1 MTERGRLRRLG
12 LGLAFATMA
21 LDQLTKWWIVNFVMK
36 PPNVIEVTPF
46 FIEVTPFFN
55 LVLVLNRGVSFGM
68 FGSDSNLGRWLL
80 TALALAIVCALA
92 VWLWRVEKPWLAVAL
107 GLIIGGAIG
116 NVIDRAMV
124 GAVVDFLDFHVADY
138 HWPAFNVADMGIT
151 CGAAVL
157 IWDSV
162 FGYQRDK
169 FDGEKG

>member
-1 MTERGRLRRLG
+1 MSEPGRLRRLG

-21 LDQLTKWWIVNFVMK
+21 LDQLTKWWIVNFVMN
-36 PPNVIEVTPF
+36 PPSV
-46 FIEVTPFFN
+46 IEVTPFFN
-55 LVLVLNRGVSFGM
+55 LVLGLNRGVSFGM
-68 FGSDSNLGRWLL
+68 FSSGSNLSRWLL

-92 VWLWRVEKPWLAVAL
+92 LWLWRAEKPWLAVAL

-138 HWPAFNVADMGIT
+138 HWPTFNVADMAIT

-162 FGYQRDK
+162 FGYQCDN
-169 FDGEKG
+169 FDDEKG

>member
-1 MTERGRLRRLG
+1 MSEPGRLRWLG

-21 LDQLTKWWIVNFVMK
+21 LDQLTKWWIVNFVMN
-36 PPNVIEVTPF
+36 PPSV
-46 FIEVTPFFN
+46 IEVTPFFN
-55 LVLVLNRGVSFGM
+55 LVLGLNRGVSFGM
-68 FGSDSNLGRWLL
+68 FSSDSNLSRWLL

-92 VWLWRVEKPWLAVAL
+92 VWLWRAEKPWLAVAL

-124 GAVVDFLDFHVADY
+124 GAVVDFLDFHAADY

-162 FGYQRDK
+162 FGDQRDN

>member
-1 MTERGRLRRLG
+1 MSEPGRLRWLG

-21 LDQLTKWWIVNFVMK
+21 LDQLTKWWIVNFVMN
-36 PPNVIEVTPF
+36 PPSV
-46 FIEVTPFFN
+46 IEVTPFFN
-55 LVLVLNRGVSFGM
+55 LVLGLNRGVSFGM
-68 FGSDSNLGRWLL
+68 FSSDSNLSRWLL

-92 VWLWRVEKPWLAVAL
+92 VWLWRAEKPWLAVAL

-124 GAVVDFLDFHVADY
+124 GAVVDFLDFHAADY

-162 FGYQRDK
+162 FGYQRDN

>member
-1 MTERGRLRRLG
+1 MSEPGRLRRLG
-12 LGLAFATMA
+12 LGLVFATMA
-21 LDQLTKWWIVNFVMK
+21 LDQLTKWWIVNSVMN
-36 PPNVIEVTPF
+36 PPSV
-46 FIEVTPFFN
+46 IEVTPFFN
-55 LVLVLNRGVSFGM
+55 LVLGLNRGVSFGM
-68 FGSDSNLGRWLL
+68 FSSDSNLSRWLL

-92 VWLWRVEKPWLAVAL
+92 VWLWRAEKPWLAGAL

-124 GAVVDFLDFHVADY
+124 GAVVDFFDFHAADY

-162 FGYQRDK
+162 FGYQRDN

>member
-1 MTERGRLRRLG
+1 MSEPGRLRRLG

-21 LDQLTKWWIVNFVMK
+21 LDQLTKWWIVNFVMN
-36 PPNVIEVTPF
+36 PPSV
-46 FIEVTPFFN
+46 IEVTPFFN
-55 LVLVLNRGVSFGM
+55 LVLGLNRGVSFGM
-68 FGSDSNLGRWLL
+68 FSSDSNLSRWLL

-92 VWLWRVEKPWLAVAL
+92 VWLWRAEKPWLAVAL

-138 HWPAFNVADMGIT
+138 HWPTFNVADMGIT

-162 FGYQRDK
+162 FGYQRDN

>member
-1 MTERGRLRRLG
+1 MSKPGRLRRLG
-12 LGLAFATMA
+12 LGLAFATIA
-21 LDQLTKWWIVNFVMK
+21 LDQLTKWWIVNFVMN

-46 FIEVTPFFN
+46 FN
-55 LVLVLNRGVSFGM
+55 LVLGLNRGVSFGM
-68 FGSDSNLGRWLL
+68 FSSDSNLSRWLL

-92 VWLWRVEKPWLAVAL
+92 VWLWRAEKPWLAVAL

-116 NVIDRAMV
+116 NVIDRVMV
-124 GAVVDFLDFHVADY
+124 GAVVDFLDFHAADY

-162 FGYQRDK
+162 FGYQRNN

>member
-1 MTERGRLRRLG
+1 MSKPGRLRRLG
-12 LGLAFATMA
+12 LGLAFATIA
-21 LDQLTKWWIVNFVMK
+21 LDQLTKWWIVNFVMN

-46 FIEVTPFFN
+46 FN
-55 LVLVLNRGVSFGM
+55 LVLGLNRGVSFGM
-68 FGSDSNLGRWLL
+68 FSSDSNLSRWLL

-92 VWLWRVEKPWLAVAL
+92 VWLWRAEKPWLAVAL

-138 HWPAFNVADMGIT
+138 HWPTFNVADMGIT

-162 FGYQRDK
+162 FGYQRNN

>member
-1 MTERGRLRRLG
+1 MSEPGRLRRLG

-21 LDQLTKWWIVNFVMK
+21 LDQLTKWWIVNFVMN
-36 PPNVIEVTPF
+36 PPSV
-46 FIEVTPFFN
+46 IEVTPFFN
-55 LVLVLNRGVSFGM
+55 LVLGLNRGVSFGM
-68 FGSDSNLGRWLL
+68 FGSGSNLNRWLL

-92 VWLWRVEKPWLAVAL
+92 VWLWRAEKPWLAVAL

-124 GAVVDFLDFHVADY
+124 GAVVDFLDFHAADY

-162 FGYQRDK
+162 FGYQGDK

>member
-1 MTERGRLRRLG
+1 MSKPGRLRRLG
-12 LGLAFATMA
+12 LGLAFATIA
-21 LDQLTKWWIVNFVMK
+21 LDQLTKWWIVNFVMN

-46 FIEVTPFFN
+46 FN
-55 LVLVLNRGVSFGM
+55 LVLGLNRGVSFGM
-68 FGSDSNLGRWLL
+68 FSSDSNLSRWLL

-92 VWLWRVEKPWLAVAL
+92 VWLWRAEKPWLAVAL

-124 GAVVDFLDFHVADY
+124 GAVVDFLDFHAADY
-138 HWPAFNVADMGIT
+138 HWPAFNVADMAIT

-162 FGYQRDK
+162 FGYQCDN
-169 FDGEKG
+169 FDDEKG

>member
-1 MTERGRLRRLG
+1 MSEPGRLRRLG
-12 LGLAFATMA
+12 LGLAFATIA
-21 LDQLTKWWIVNFVMK
+21 LDQLTKWWIVNFVMN

-46 FIEVTPFFN
+46 FN
-55 LVLVLNRGVSFGM
+55 LVLGLNRGVSFGM
-68 FGSDSNLGRWLL
+68 FSSDSNLSRWLL

-92 VWLWRVEKPWLAVAL
+92 VWLWRAEKPWLAVAL

-138 HWPAFNVADMGIT
+138 HWPTFNVADMGIT
-151 CGAAVL
+151 CGAAGL

-162 FGYQRDK
+162 FGYQCDN
-169 FDGEKG
+169 FDDEKG

>member
-1 MTERGRLRRLG
+1 MSEPGRLRRLG

-21 LDQLTKWWIVNFVMK
+21 LDQLTKWWIVKLVMN
-36 PPNVIEVTPF
+36 PPSV
-46 FIEVTPFFN
+46 IEVTPFFN
-55 LVLVLNRGVSFGM
+55 LVLGLNRGVSFGM
-68 FGSDSNLGRWLL
+68 FSSDSNLSRWLL
-80 TALALAIVCALA
+80 TALALAIVCVLA
-92 VWLWRVEKPWLAVAL
+92 VWLWRAEKPWLAVAL

-124 GAVVDFLDFHVADY
+124 GAVVDFLDFHAADY

-162 FGYQRDK
+162 FGYQRDN

>member
-1 MTERGRLRRLG
+1 MSEPGRLRRLG

-21 LDQLTKWWIVNFVMK
+21 LDQLTKWWIVNFVMN
-36 PPNVIEVTPF
+36 PPSV
-46 FIEVTPFFN
+46 IEVTPFFN
-55 LVLVLNRGVSFGM
+55 LVLGLNRGVSFGM
-68 FGSDSNLGRWLL
+68 FSSDSNLSRWLL

-92 VWLWRVEKPWLAVAL
+92 VWLWRAEKPWLAVAL

-124 GAVVDFLDFHVADY
+124 GAVVDFFDFHAADY
-138 HWPAFNVADMGIT
+138 HWPAFNVADMAIT

-162 FGYQRDK
+162 FGYQRDN

>member
-1 MTERGRLRRLG
+1 MSEPGRLRRLG

-21 LDQLTKWWIVNFVMK
+21 LDQLTKWWIVNFVMN
-36 PPNVIEVTPF
+36 PPSV
-46 FIEVTPFFN
+46 IEVTPFFN
-55 LVLVLNRGVSFGM
+55 LVLGLNRGVSFGI
-68 FGSDSNLGRWLL
+68 FSSDSNLNRWLL

-92 VWLWRVEKPWLAVAL
+92 VWLWRAEKPWLAVAL

-124 GAVVDFLDFHVADY
+124 GAVVDFLDFHAADY

-157 IWDSV
+157 IWDLV
-162 FGYQRDK
+162 FGYQRDN